1 MARRKFLTDA
11 MWEKLEPLL
20 PRLPKS
26 KKGGRPWADNRRCLE
41 GILWILKTG
50 ASWHDL
56 PEEYPSP
63 STCWRRMYMW
73 AECDLWHDIW
83 CAILGELD
91 AQGRLEWEEV
101 FMDGSFAPAKGGALE
116 WGKPSGARVRSGWLW
131 STARGYLSASGLYLR
146 PRRKSRSRKR
156 R

>member
-20 PRLPKS
+20 PRLPKG

-63 STCWRRMYMW
+63 STCWRRMYAW
-73 AECDLWHDIW
+73 AEAGLWEEIW
-83 CAILGELD
+83 QEILGELD
-91 AQGRLEWEEV
+91 AKGRLEWEEA
-101 FMDGSFAPAKGGALE
+101 FADGSFASAKKGAPE
-116 WGKPSGARVRSGWLW
+116 WEKPSGARARSGWLW
-131 STARGYLSASGLYLR
+131 STVRGYLWASGLYLR
-146 PRRKSRSRKR
+146 PRRRSRCSKR